1 MKTSSFNSDV
11 LDKLKIGA
19 KVEVAGGYGS
29 SLVVLFVGLLN
40 HVRVS
45 YGEGGVTIQVSAYD
59 STILL
64 RNAKKFALYEN
75 EDKNALIKKILQGC
89 AKDGLATISDS
100 NIGNFGGEKVRLEQA
115 GLDDCEF
122 ITTTLARRERFSF
135 AIIHGQVVLKNL
147 VDEQK
152 AIMKLTYGKNIFSF
166 DIELDTT
173 KQVGKVVARSIHDV
187 NRTGVEGSASSVS
200 IKKSGGKA
208 AIDFS
213 SLKSKISSNVIE
225 YKDPLENTKEG
236 LDKIAQAVMD
246 ERAMTFVSGHGMCIG
261 LPELVPGRY
270 IELDGM
276 GKQINGTYF
285 ITKVTHRF
293 GQDGFTTQF
302 DVKGAYSN
310 GNHRRTDAAKP
321 GQHDGHRAEEGH
333 RAGEGDEYPGPGQ
346 EKPRPLP
353 GNHDGHRHRRDKL
366 GLGHELYGRKGQRR
380 GLLPER
386 GRPCAPGLPRRG
398 RAQPGGSGQRVER

>member
-1 MKTSSFNSDV
+1 MSTKITFSTTSQYNYDDLQKKYNNFMVPAFEVKVGGANIQQGSSYISQLEIIIPVTVSEVRSIEMSECSFTISGIFDMKNSSFNSDV

-29 SLVVLFVGLLN
+29 SMVVLFVGLLE

-64 RNAKKFALYEN
+64 RNGKKFALYEN
-75 EDKNALIKKILQGC
+75 EDKNSVIKKILQGC
-89 AKDGLATISDS
+89 TKDGLATMSGS
-100 NIGNFGGEKVRLEQA
+100 NIGQFGGEKVRLEQA

-122 ITTTLARRERFSF
+122 ITTLARRERYSF
-135 AIIHGQVVLKNL
+135 AIIHGQVILKNL

-152 AIMKLTYGKNIFSF
+152 EIMKLTYGKNIFSF

-173 KQVGKVVARSIHDV
+173 KQVGKVVARSIHDIT
-187 NRTGVEGSASSVS
+187 RTGVEGSADSVS

-208 AIDFS
+208 AIEYS
-213 SLKSKISSNVIE
+213 SLKSKIQSNVIE

-236 LDKIAQAVMD
+236 LDKIAQAVLD
-246 ERAMTFVSGHGMCIG
+246 ERAMTFVTGRGACIG

-276 GKQINGTYF
+276 GRQINGKYF
-285 ITKVTHRF
+285 ISKVMHRF
-293 GQDGFTTQF
+293 GPDGFTTQF
-302 DVKGAYSN
+302 EVKGAYS
-310 GNHRRTDAAKP
+310 KW
-321 GQHDGHRAEEGH
+321 E
-333 RAGEGDEYPGPGQ
+333 
-346 EKPRPLP
+346 
-353 GNHDGHRHRRDKL
+353 
-366 GLGHELYGRKGQRR
+366 
-380 GLLPER
+380 
-386 GRPCAPGLPRRG
+386 
-398 RAQPGGSGQRVER
+398 S

>member
-1 MKTSSFNSDV
+1 MSTKITFSTSTQYSYDDLQKKYNNFMVPAFEVKVGGTNIQKGSSYISQLEIIIPVTVASEVRSIEMSECNFTISGIFDMKTSSFNSNV

-122 ITTTLARRERFSF
+122 ITTLARRERFSF

-302 DVKGAYSN
+302 DVKGAYS
-310 GNHRRTDAAKP
+310 KW
-321 GQHDGHRAEEGH
+321 E
-333 RAGEGDEYPGPGQ
+333 
-346 EKPRPLP
+346 
-353 GNHDGHRHRRDKL
+353 
-366 GLGHELYGRKGQRR
+366 
-380 GLLPER
+380 
-386 GRPCAPGLPRRG
+386 
-398 RAQPGGSGQRVER
+398 S